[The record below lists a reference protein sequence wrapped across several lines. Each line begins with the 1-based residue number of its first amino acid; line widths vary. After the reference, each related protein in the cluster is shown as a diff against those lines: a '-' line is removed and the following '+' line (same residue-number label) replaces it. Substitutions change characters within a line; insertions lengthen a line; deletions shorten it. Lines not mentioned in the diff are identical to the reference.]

1 MRKTLLVF
9 FVMAA
14 AHVCA
19 QHVATVREFIDKGT
33 WVLQKPMATDSVDM
47 YGNKQNFVGGTGKE
61 VQFYINNSMYT
72 PARLTVKGA
81 SRYETLVDGK
91 RQSATL
97 ALEPGHH
104 EVTLKYTLAAGTV
117 DTVSV
122 VVDARHEVE
131 CTTQPLRNY
140 TYQDVVDGLRVTN
153 LLVSADGRYAIV
165 GCRNVQKGG
174 RSNSYSE
181 IVDLHTGRTIR
192 DHESFSIEW
201 MPRSAAWFY
210 EDKEGSSRLLRRVDV
225 LTGKNTVI
233 ARDVPDGRIT
243 MSPTEDYL
251 ILSKDERG
259 PVEQGEVYQWL
270 APDDRKRIYRFRTR
284 LIRYDMATGQSQP
297 LTFGHHSVDLEDIS
311 RDGSRLLV
319 SVPRIQ
325 LGHRP
330 STVFDYLTINVRTMA
345 VDTLFCEAAFLNSPR
360 FSPDGKQVLFVGSAE
375 AFDGLGRAKDAGTYS
390 NMYDKQLYVVDLATR
405 HVDCLTRSFHPSV
418 IRAEWSAA
426 DGQIYFSANDRDR
439 IGLFAVN
446 AKTKAVRRIDTRE
459 EVVREF
465 SLSRAQSVLAYY
477 GVSAMNSVRA
487 YAVNLKNGK
496 STLLKDCSAILL
508 KDIRLGE
515 CRRFAFLSSRGDS
528 IDGRL
533 YLPPGFNPEKKY
545 PMVVNYYGGSTPT
558 SRNFESQY
566 PHPLF
571 ASLGYVVYV
580 VNPGGAIGYGQ
591 RYSGRHVNT
600 AGRGVA
606 EDIVEGVKAV
616 CRQHPFVDE
625 RRIGCIGASY
635 GGFMTQYL
643 LTVTDLF
650 ACGVSHA
657 GIANHASY
665 WGCGHWGYSYSEVSM
680 AEKFPWSD
688 PQLFALQ
695 SPLFRA
701 DKIHTPLLLTHGSS
715 DTNVPV
721 GESIQMFTALKSL
734 GRDVAFVQVRSEDHV
749 IIDYEHRKQW
759 TDVILA
765 WFEKYLKGD
774 GTWWNTLFPD
784 RYY

>member
-14 AHVCA
+14 AHVCG
-19 QHVATVREFIDKGT
+19 QHVVTVREFIDKGT

-210 EDKEGSSRLLRRVDV
+210 EDKEGSSRLL
-225 LTGKNTVI
+225 
-233 ARDVPDGRIT
+233 
-243 MSPTEDYL
+243 
-251 ILSKDERG
+251 
-259 PVEQGEVYQWL
+259 
-270 APDDRKRIYRFRTR
+270 
-284 LIRYDMATGQSQP
+284 
-297 LTFGHHSVDLEDIS
+297 
-311 RDGSRLLV
+311 V

-345 VDTLFCEAAFLNSPR
+345 VDTLFCEAAFLGSPR

-496 STLLKDCSAILL
+496 STLLKDCSATLL

-680 AEKFPWSD
+680 ADKFPWSD